1 MRRHPATVFV
11 TKQVRLGFSYF
22 ASNLPAEQRRMVH
35 VASLWR
41 SHRSEGKA
49 SRFDGIGCGVVKV
62 GPNYPLLD
70 IILFLV
76 HIDIL
81 IFI

>member
-1 MRRHPATVFV
+1 
-11 TKQVRLGFSYF
+11 
-22 ASNLPAEQRRMVH
+22 MVH

-49 SRFDGIGCGVVKV
+49 SRFDGIGCGVVEI

-76 HIDIL
+76 HMGIL
-81 IFI
+81 VFI